1 MLLNLVA
8 RLFIFLSELA
18 AERPLRVEQLTQII
32 SDLCAAPT
40 MTATLMTQEYAK
52 RYGPDGCVEEI
63 AATLLADLLNP
74 ICRHN

>member
-1 MLLNLVA
+1 MARNLIPSEATIRA
-8 RLFIFLSELA
+8 R
-18 AERPLRVEQLTQII
+18 LTQII

-40 MTATLMTQEYAK
+40 MTATLVTQEYAK

-63 AATLLADLLNP
+63 AATLLADLLDP